1 MVTFYER
8 RLPHWHPPG
17 MDIFITWRLHG
28 SLPVPVRPPAET
40 DSSGKAFVIYD
51 RALDKAQTGPLWL
64 KNPHVAETLLSALR
78 EAQRQKLCELRA
90 YAVMANHVHVLLAPG
105 APLERITQQIK
116 GASAREANLILGRTG
131 APFWQHESFDHWVR
145 NSGEWQKIR
154 TYIERN
160 PVAAGLVLKPE
171 DWPWSSASN
180 PIV

>member
-28 SLPVPVRPPAET
+28 SFSVQVRPPAET
-40 DSSGKAFVIYD
+40 DSSGKAFVSYD

-64 KNPHVAETLLSALR
+64 KNPHVAETLLFALR
-78 EAQRQKLCELRA
+78 EAQRRKLCELRA
-90 YAVMANHVHVLLAPG
+90 YAVMANHFHVLLAPG
-105 APLERITQQIK
+105 APLQRITQQIK

-145 NSGEWQKIR
+145 NPGEWQKIP